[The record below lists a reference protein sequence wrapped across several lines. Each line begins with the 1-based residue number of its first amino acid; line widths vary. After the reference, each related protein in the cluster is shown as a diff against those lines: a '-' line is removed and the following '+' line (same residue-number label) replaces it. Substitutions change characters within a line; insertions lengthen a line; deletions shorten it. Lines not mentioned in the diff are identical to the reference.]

1 MPLSAEDVPPHVTTE
16 FRPFVKSAKDSL
28 TSVPVL
34 YEWHAKN
41 NPKYPLFTYY
51 DGKQREY
58 IAYSTA
64 YTAIGRAARYIA
76 SGLDQPAPP
85 VQPGADR
92 PVVGIFAT
100 ADSITYLCTAIGVLK
115 SGCVLFLISNRNG
128 PAGIA
133 DMLQRTGTTQLL
145 VSRDSIMR
153 ETAEDALSR
162 LPPGQVTMRDMPTF
176 EDLFPGNGKATNDA
190 FEADVELPKT
200 YDIDA
205 WAMILHS
212 SGSTGHPKTIWWTH
226 KHMAT
231 FASAPVRSGANI
243 SRHVLGAHGT
253 PMYHGLG
260 AFLYGAAATCG
271 FVIGAFKPAFPPIFP
286 TPDTVWEA
294 VVKTKSDFT
303 WSVPSFIEE
312 WARDPE
318 KVTVMKRMSG
328 LLFGGAPLSK
338 EAGDSLASRGVNLFS
353 VYGLTE
359 AGAVTHLMRPNPG
372 MDWEYVSPLS
382 YVEIKYIP
390 AGDNVYELV
399 VLSSAENPLP
409 VVNTTVNGRE
419 GYATKDLIEFHPS
432 NPKLWRVY
440 GRADEQIMLS
450 NGEKTNPLP
459 LEKIINEDPHV
470 NASVM
475 FGRGK
480 FQNGILVEPKEE
492 FKVDPRDPKQI
503 ETFRNLIWPS
513 VERANQFAPQHSR
526 IFKEMIL
533 VASPLKP
540 LQLNMK
546 RLPRRPLILKDY
558 HNEIEALYQEVEN
571 SSQGDLL
578 PPAAWDKERT
588 HAFIR
593 AVVERTLRRSI
604 ADDADIFRNGGDSLQ
619 ATWIR
624 NTVMRAI
631 RQTDV
636 AAARRIPTTL
646 VFKAPTISG
655 LTDIVYNSIHNADTT
670 EDGIARSPEELWK
683 YVAKYSADL
692 PARPA
697 NLVDRPNGGQDVVLI
712 TGTTGGFGCDALEH
726 LLRDGKVE
734 RVYAFNRKGTNAL
747 ERQHAQFRARGLD
760 EALLDTP
767 KFKMVEAVLHEP
779 GFGIDVDLLD
789 EVRRSVT
796 HILHNAWKV
805 DFNISLS
812 SFGVDL
818 QGARNLVDLAIS
830 SPYKVTPT
838 ILFVS
843 SIGVFMGYKG
853 SAPAPEAALDDPSTA
868 FGVGYQE
875 SKWVTEHVL
884 ENVTRQTGVHTISMR
899 LGQVSGN
906 KVGYW
911 NEKEWFPA
919 IVKSAQFQRCL
930 PDIDGVRFVS
940 SRRKHVTDVGAVL
953 QKVSWIPGYESA
965 KAFVE
970 MRSSSEPFLHL
981 VHPRPVPWHDLIA
994 PIAKELGV
1002 TLVPYPEWLSALEK
1016 SVGGKDGMTDVK
1028 LMKANPALRI
1038 LDFFKALK
1046 MGEPDRE
1053 PLGIVYLSTEKA
1065 TKASETLANLPL
1077 LNAESARGWLAAW
1090 KDSGFIGNM

>member
-1 MPLSAEDVPPHVTTE
+1 MPLNIEDVPPHVTTD
-16 FRPFVKSAKDSL
+16 FRPLVTSAKDPL

-41 NPKYPLFTYY
+41 NPNYPLFTYH

-58 IAYSTA
+58 ITYSA
-64 YTAIGRAARYIA
+64 ANAAIDRAARYVA
-76 SGLDQPAPP
+76 SGLDKPALL
-85 VQPGADR
+85 VQTGVDR
-92 PVVGIFAT
+92 PIVGIFAN
-100 ADSITYLCTAIGVLK
+100 ADSITYLCTAVGVLK
-115 SGCVLFLISNRNG
+115 SGCILFLISNRNG
-128 PAGIA
+128 AAGIA
-133 DMLQRTGTTQLL
+133 DMLQRTGTTQII
-145 VSRDSIMR
+145 VSGDSIMR

-162 LPPGQVTMRDMPTF
+162 LPAGQVTMRDMPTF
-176 EDLFPGNGKATNDA
+176 EDLFSTNVKPSSDA
-190 FEADVELPKT
+190 FEANVELPKT

-205 WAMILHS
+205 CAIILHS
-212 SGSTGHPKTIWWTH
+212 SGSTGHPKPIRW
-226 KHMAT
+226 KHRHLAM
-231 FASAPVRSGANI
+231 FARGPLHTDVDI

-260 AFLYGAAATCG
+260 AFLFGAAPTCG
-271 FVIGAFKPAFPPIFP
+271 CVIGTFKPAVPPIFP
-286 TPDTVWEA
+286 TPDTVWAGIVE
-294 VVKTKSDFT
+294 TKSDFT

-318 KVTVMKRMSG
+318 KVARMKRMSG

-338 EAGDSLASRGVNLFS
+338 EAGDLLASRGVNLFS
-353 VYGLTE
+353 VYGMTE
-359 AGAVTHLMRPNPG
+359 AGGVTQMMRPNPG
-372 MDWEYVSPLS
+372 MDWEYLCPLP
-382 YVEIKYIP
+382 YVELKYIP
-390 AGDNVYELV
+390 AGDNLYELV

-409 VVNTTVNGRE
+409 VVNTTVDGRE
-419 GYATKDLIEFHPS
+419 GYATKDLIEPHPS
-432 NPKLWRVY
+432 SPKLWRIY

-470 NASVM
+470 NISVM

-480 FQNGILVEPKEE
+480 FQNGVLIEPTEE
-492 FKVDPRDPKQI
+492 FKIDPHDPKQV
-503 ETFRNLIWPS
+503 ETFRNLVWPS
-513 VERANQFAPQHSR
+513 VERANQDAPQHSR

-533 VASPLKP
+533 VASPSKP

-558 HNEIEALYQEVEN
+558 HDEIEALYQEVEN
-571 SSQGDLL
+571 SSQGDLQ
-578 PPAAWDKERT
+578 PPAAWDKENT

-655 LTDIVYNSIHNADTT
+655 LTDIVYNAIDNSNAA
-670 EDGIARSPEELWK
+670 EDGTSRSPEELWK
-683 YVAKYSADL
+683 YVAKYSAGL
-692 PARPA
+692 PSRPA
-697 NLVDRPNGGQDVVLI
+697 NLIDRPSGGKDVVLI

-726 LLRDGKVE
+726 LLRDDNVE
-734 RVYAFNRKGTNAL
+734 RVYALNRKGTNAL

-760 EALLDTP
+760 ETLLDTP
-767 KFKMVEAVLHEP
+767 KFRMVEAVLHER
-779 GFGIDVDLLD
+779 GFGIDADLLD

-812 SFGVDL
+812 SFEVDL
-818 QGARNLVDLAIS
+818 QGARNIVDLAIG
-830 SPYKVTPT
+830 SPYKVAPT
-838 ILFVS
+838 VLFVS
-843 SIGVFMGYKG
+843 SVGIFMSYKG
-853 SAPAPEAALDDPSTA
+853 PAPAPEAAVDDPSSA

-875 SKWVTEHVL
+875 SKWITEHVL
-884 ENVTRQTGVHTISMR
+884 ENVARQTGVHTISMR
-899 LGQVSGN
+899 LGQVTGN

-919 IVKSAQFQRCL
+919 LVKTACLQRCL
-930 PDIDGVRFVS
+930 PDIDGM
-940 SRRKHVTDVGAVL
+940 
-953 QKVSWIPGYESA
+953 VSWIPGYESA

-981 VHPRPVPWHDLIA
+981 VHPRQVPWHNLIA
-994 PIAKELGV
+994 PIAEELGV
-1002 TLVPYPEWLSALEK
+1002 PLVPYPEWLSALEN
-1016 SVGGKDGMTDVK
+1016 SVSGKDGMADVE
-1028 LMKANPALRI
+1028 LMKANPALR
-1038 LDFFKALK
+1038 LLNFFKGLK
-1046 MGEPDRE
+1046 MGEEDRE

-1077 LNAESARGWLAAW
+1077 LNAESAKAWLAAW
-1090 KDSGFIGNM
+1090 KKSGFIEVE